1 MTFYHKTDIILCR
14 LLSHTFYKLQPC
26 DIRVFDP
33 LKMAYRE
40 QVKQLY
46 RGGADTIG
54 KQHFTLFYSRARAV
68 TFTRRN
74 IQSCRS
80 KPGLFPFNPD
90 RVLGEIQEPQEG
102 TDDLRAASTLNFAV
116 KVPDDVSNELIGW
129 SMWHIRIGPRQSMT

>member
-54 KQHFTLFYSRARAV
+54 KQHFTAV
-68 TFTRRN
+68 HA
-74 IQSCRS
+74 Q
-80 KPGLFPFNPD
+80 
-90 RVLGEIQEPQEG
+90 
-102 TDDLRAASTLNFAV
+102 
-116 KVPDDVSNELIGW
+116 
-129 SMWHIRIGPRQSMT
+129 